1 MKRIVK
7 KISVVMLVS
16 VLMVQTVLASPV
28 SKQRKGEM
36 DAAIEFAGLLQAGE
50 NTMYL
55 DTDSGFDYGT
65 CYRYVSM
72 LWRDAYVFEYMPL
85 PFNSYMRV
93 VYNDEAK
100 HQKAME
106 AAAVLAETIIDS
118 DMTDSE
124 RYEAI
129 HGWMLDNIEYD
140 MHAAL
145 NQATETGDAFSAYGA
160 LVDGLAVCDGISAAF
175 AMVCRSAGLPCIYVA
190 STEMNHSWNAV
201 LCDGEVRYID
211 VTYDLTGNTEDKYL
225 LLGEDE
231 LSRDHSWDREM
242 VRSLTAE
249 IWDERYISAY
259 TLNRIGG
266 LFRGSDK
273 GWELDRSPNRAE
285 AAIMLV
291 RFLGLEEKALE
302 MTDTSMPF
310 TDVNPNHAGYI
321 ALLYEMGLT
330 NGTSPTTYSPDLET
344 RPQDYM
350 TFMLRALGYDDAAG
364 DFSWNTSLEDSVR
377 LRVLN
382 GEEYVKINEKVFD
395 RGMMSYA
402 SLAVLRADEKGG
414 KPLCERLCKAGILNE
429 KNLEIFLKKSVDK
442 RV

>member
-1 MKRIVK
+1 MKKVFK
-7 KISVVMLVS
+7 SISAMMLAA
-16 VLMVQTVLASPV
+16 VLMVQTAAASPAPE
-28 SKQRKGEM
+28 QRKGELE
-36 DAAIEFAGLLQAGE
+36 AAIEFAGLLQSGE
-50 NTMYL
+50 NTMYI
-55 DTDSGFDYGT
+55 DAYGGFDYGA

-72 LWRDAYVFEYMPL
+72 LWRDSYVFEYMPL
-85 PFNSYMRV
+85 PYNSYMRV

-100 HQKAME
+100 HAAALE
-106 AAAVLAETIIDS
+106 AAAVLCDEIIDA
-118 DMTDSE
+118 DMTDRES
-124 RYEAI
+124 YEAI
-129 HGWMLDNIEYD
+129 HDWMLDNVEYD

-211 VTYDLTGNTEDKYL
+211 VTYDLTGNTDDKYL
-225 LLGEDE
+225 LLDENE
-231 LSRDHSWDREM
+231 LSRDHSWDKEM
-242 VRSLTAE
+242 VRALTSRV
-249 IWDERYISAY
+249 WDERYISAY

-273 GWELDRSPNRAE
+273 GWELDRSPSRAE

-291 RFLGLEEKALE
+291 RFLGLEQKALE
-302 MTDTSMPF
+302 MTEISMPF

-330 NGTSPTTYSPDLET
+330 KGTSPTTYSPDLET

-364 DFSWNTSLEDSVR
+364 DFSWKTSLEDSVR

-382 GEEYVKINEKVFD
+382 GEEYVRINEKVFD

-402 SLAVLRADEKGG
+402 SLAVLRANEKGG
-414 KPLCERLCKAGILNE
+414 KPLCERLCEAGILSE
-429 KNLEIFLKKSVDK
+429 KNLENFLKKSVDK

>member
-1 MKRIVK
+1 
-7 KISVVMLVS
+7 MLVS
-16 VLMVQTVLASPV
+16 VLLVQTVLASPV

-36 DAAIEFAGLLQAGE
+36 DAAIEFAGLLQSGE

-55 DTDSGFDYGT
+55 DTDSGFNYGT

-93 VYNDEAK
+93 VYKDEAK

-106 AAAVLAETIIDS
+106 AAAVLVETIIDS

-175 AMVCRSAGLPCIYVA
+175 AMVCRSADLPCIYVA

-225 LLGEDE
+225 LLDENE
-231 LSRDHSWDREM
+231 LSRD
-242 VRSLTAE
+242 T
-249 IWDERYISAY
+249 
-259 TLNRIGG
+259 
-266 LFRGSDK
+266 
-273 GWELDRSPNRAE
+273 
-285 AAIMLV
+285 
-291 RFLGLEEKALE
+291 
-302 MTDTSMPF
+302 
-310 TDVNPNHAGYI
+310 
-321 ALLYEMGLT
+321 
-330 NGTSPTTYSPDLET
+330 
-344 RPQDYM
+344 
-350 TFMLRALGYDDAAG
+350 
-364 DFSWNTSLEDSVR
+364 
-377 LRVLN
+377 
-382 GEEYVKINEKVFD
+382 
-395 RGMMSYA
+395 
-402 SLAVLRADEKGG
+402 
-414 KPLCERLCKAGILNE
+414 AGIR
-429 KNLEIFLKKSVDK
+429 KW
-442 RV
+442 